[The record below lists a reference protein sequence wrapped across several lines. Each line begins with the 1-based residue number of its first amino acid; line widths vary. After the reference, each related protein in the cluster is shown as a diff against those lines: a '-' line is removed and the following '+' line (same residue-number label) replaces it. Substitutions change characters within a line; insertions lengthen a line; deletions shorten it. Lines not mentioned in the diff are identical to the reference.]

1 MKKSLTATVQV
12 LLVLCLVLCSVSCSR
27 VGLKN
32 ELTKYYQ
39 SEWSRLVANFSV
51 AHFKSKILVAMD
63 TMSGSAYSVATERD
77 AIADELAREYCDSY
91 LFTDMADVAL
101 PFYENHLTVVEF
113 KKINATVYNE
123 TPLSIMRKIDSIMDR
138 DFSHLVNVAMSA
150 AVADIM
156 NGETPKLPSLPEEVA
171 KNYLPLMERFYEVSG
186 RRIITENGFTAMK
199 DMINQEASES
209 QILAENFF
217 EYLSNATPIM
227 MCIAM
232 EGELSS
238 DELSSL
244 IDIFESPEFV
254 KLKEATMELSN
265 DILKTNKMINERFD
279 RWLIGKL

>member
-123 TPLSIMRKIDSIMDR
+123 APLSIMRKIDSIMDR

-171 KNYLPLMERFYEVSG
+171 KNYLPLMERFYEVS
-186 RRIITENGFTAMK
+186 N
-199 DMINQEASES
+199 
-209 QILAENFF
+209 
-217 EYLSNATPIM
+217 EYLKDAV
-227 MCIAM
+227 AVL
-232 EGELSS
+232 EYQ
-238 DELSSL
+238 
-244 IDIFESPEFV
+244 
-254 KLKEATMELSN
+254 
-265 DILKTNKMINERFD
+265 
-279 RWLIGKL
+279 

>member
-1 MKKSLTATVQV
+1 MPPRSSLSALVIEE
-12 LLVLCLVLCSVSCSR
+12 LLDLLS
-27 VGLKN
+27 
-32 ELTKYYQ
+32 
-39 SEWSRLVANFSV
+39 
-51 AHFKSKILVAMD
+51 H
-63 TMSGSAYSVATERD
+63 SG
-77 AIADELAREYCDSY
+77 
-91 LFTDMADVAL
+91 
-101 PFYENHLTVVEF
+101 
-113 KKINATVYNE
+113 
-123 TPLSIMRKIDSIMDR
+123 SIMDR

-217 EYLSNATPIM
+217 EYLSNATPM

>member
-1 MKKSLTATVQV
+1 
-12 LLVLCLVLCSVSCSR
+12 
-27 VGLKN
+27 
-32 ELTKYYQ
+32 
-39 SEWSRLVANFSV
+39 
-51 AHFKSKILVAMD
+51 
-63 TMSGSAYSVATERD
+63 MSGSAYSVATERD

-113 KKINATVYNE
+113 KKINATVYNDA
-123 TPLSIMRKIDSIMDR
+123 PLSIMRKIDSIMDR

-254 KLKEATMELSN
+254 KFKEATMELSN